1 MSARSTAA
9 DVRTAA
15 PRPYHR
21 HITDLTPEPLPVEPN
36 PAAANAGPSPAAAAV
51 PTPPTATAPLPS
63 PGARAFAVFL
73 IVVAGLCGGLIGYA
87 VADLQTTDAPVV
99 VGLGALVGAVVA
111 AGGVAVVAVLALRAM
126 AEWETVQERQQRPS

>member
-1 MSARSTAA
+1 MRARNTGA
-9 DVRTAA
+9 DVRTAG

-21 HITDLTPEPLPVEPN
+21 RID
-36 PAAANAGPSPAAAAV
+36 
-51 PTPPTATAPLPS
+51 PTPDHPPAEPDRAPSAPAEATAPLPS

-87 VADLQTTDAPVV
+87 VADLQTTDAPVL
-99 VGLGALVGAVVA
+99 VGLGALVGAVIA

>member
-21 HITDLTPEPLPVEPN
+21 HITDLTPEPLPVEPDPN
-36 PAAANAGPSPAAAAV
+36 EPVAVEAPAPAAPA
-51 PTPPTATAPLPS
+51 TPGATAPLPS
-63 PGARAFAVFL
+63 PAARAFAVFL

-99 VGLGALVGAVVA
+99 VGLGALLGAVVA

-126 AEWETVQERQQRPS
+126 AEWDTVQERQQRSS